1 MRKHNQQSKKGA
13 PSNPAEENST
23 PERADMSPRQ
33 EREPFVQI
41 IDLIHGG
48 MHQAFE
54 Y

>member
-1 MRKHNQQSKKGA
+1 MRKHNQENKKGA
-13 PSNPAEENST
+13 PSKPAEENST
-23 PERADMSPRQ
+23 LESVEMFPKQ
-33 EREPFVQI
+33 ERERFVQI